1 MFIIRDTVVKRY
13 NTNTLTDIRR
23 TEGKHETTVS
33 AVEFICYFLSFS
45 VVSKLN
51 QWEFTDPHS
60 PSAFDVSQWTMWKK
74 AVIAW
79 GVS

>member
-45 VVSKLN
+45 VVSNLN
-51 QWEFTDPHS
+51 Q
-60 PSAFDVSQWTMWKK
+60 
-74 AVIAW
+74 
-79 GVS
+79 